1 MKKIYKILLHIR
13 ELEEKQKKKELA
25 DIISERVKKEQEIKS
40 LEEEKRK
47 LSSDMREGE
56 GISAWFLA
64 QFLQYIEGLRE
75 DKKHKEKELAQM
87 LLVEEQKRQELL
99 EAKKE
104 RNVVE
109 NLVERKKL
117 EEKFEEIKKQEKIS
131 DELVILRYRE
141 GKIGGTE
148 EE

>member
-1 MKKIYKILLHIR
+1 MKKIYKLLLHVR

-25 DIISERVKKEQEIKS
+25 DAISERVKKEQEIKS

-47 LSSDMREGE
+47 LSSDMKEGE

-87 LLVEEQKRQELL
+87 LLVEDQKRQELL

-109 NLVERKKL
+109 NLVERKKA
-117 EEKFEEIKKQEKIS
+117 EEKIEEIKKQEKIS
-131 DELVILRYRE
+131 DELVVLRYRE
-141 GKIGGTE
+141 EKIERTE